1 MPEQQQVDVVVVG
14 AGFGGLYAIH
24 KLRGLGLSVR
34 AFEAGDDV
42 GGTWYWNRY
51 PGARCDVE
59 SVDYSYSFDPQL
71 EQEWEW
77 TERYATQPEILA
89 YLGHVADRYD
99 LRRDITFGTRVT
111 SAHFDEGTARWT
123 VTTDGGETVSAAWCV
138 MAAGCLSTPNLP
150 PIPGVETYA
159 GNVYH
164 TGQWP
169 HEGVDFTGQRVGVIG
184 TGSSAI
190 QSIPII
196 AEQAAELVVFQRTPN
211 FSVPARNQML
221 SKEYL
226 AEHKARYPE
235 YRAEN
240 RAGFLG
246 APFSANDKAMA
257 QMTEEERRA
266 ALVERWERGGIGLLG
281 AFADNL
287 FDHSAN
293 AVTAEFVREQ
303 IRQMVKDPETAEAL
317 VPKGY
322 AIGSKRVCLDTGYF
336 DTYNRDN
343 VKLVNLRK
351 TPIEEITPT
360 GISTTDET
368 FTFDSIIFA
377 TGFDAI
383 SGALLAIDIRGRAGR
398 SLRDDW
404 ASGPKT
410 YLGVAPAGFPNL
422 FVITGPGSPSVL
434 SNMVISIE
442 QHVEW
447 VAGCIDHAR
456 ANGVTTVEATDEA
469 QEAWMHQVTEIANMT
484 VLPSGDSWYTGA
496 NIAGKP
502 RSFPIFLGGV
512 GVYRDICAGIAAN
525 NYEGFVL
532 A

>member
-14 AGFGGLYAIH
+14 AGFGGLYTIH
-24 KLRGLGLSVR
+24 KLRGQGLSVR

-59 SVDYSYSFDPQL
+59 SVDYSYSFDPEL
-71 EQEWEW
+71 EQEWQW
-77 TERYATQPEILA
+77 TERYASQPEILA

-99 LRRDITFGTRVT
+99 LRRDITFSTRVT
-111 SAHFDEGTARWT
+111 SAHFDEGTSRWNI
-123 VTTDGGETVSAAWCV
+123 TTDGGEEVSARWCV

-164 TGQWP
+164 TGRWP

-190 QSIPII
+190 QAIPIVASQ
-196 AEQAAELVVFQRTPN
+196 AEQLVVFQRTPN
-211 FSVPARNQML
+211 FSVPARNKPL
-221 SKEYL
+221 EPEYL
-226 AEHKARYPE
+226 SEYKARYPE
-235 YRAEN
+235 YREEN

-246 APFSANDKAMA
+246 APFSPNDKAMA
-257 QMTEEERRA
+257 QLTEAERRE
-266 ALVERWERGGIGLLG
+266 ALQTRWEKGGIGLLG

-287 FDHSAN
+287 FDREAN
-293 AVTAEFVREQ
+293 EVTADFVREQ
-303 IRQMVKDPETAEAL
+303 IRTMVKDPETAEAL
-317 VPKGY
+317 LPRGY
-322 AIGSKRVCLDTGYF
+322 AVGSKRVCIDTDYF
-336 DTYNRDN
+336 ATYNRDN
-343 VKLVNLRK
+343 VRLVNLKK
-351 TPIEEITPT
+351 TPIEAITPT
-360 GISTTDET
+360 GIRTTDED

-383 SGALLAIDIRGRAGR
+383 SGALLNIDIVGRSGR
-398 SLRDDW
+398 SLREEW
-404 ASGPKT
+404 EAGPKA
-410 YLGVAPAGFPNL
+410 YLGVAAAGFPNM
-422 FVITGPGSPSVL
+422 FIITGPGSPSVL

-447 VAGCIDHAR
+447 VAGCIDHAVSD
-456 ANGVTTVEATDEA
+456 GVNTVEATDAA
-469 QEAWMHQVTEIANMT
+469 QDAWMRQVDEIANMT
-484 VLPSGDSWYTGA
+484 VIPTGDSWYTGA

-512 GVYRDICAGIAAN
+512 GVYRQICEGIAAN
-525 NYEGFVL
+525 GYEGFTL